1 MSTNAGARKM
11 TESETITMNVSGM
24 SCQHCVNA
32 VKEKLSALAGV
43 DTVEVT
49 LKPGQ
54 AVVTGKGLDKA
65 ALRTAVEEL
74 GFDAE

>member
-1 MSTNAGARKM
+1 M
-11 TESETITMNVSGM
+11 TDSETVTLNVSGM

-32 VKEKLSALAGV
+32 VKEKLSGLPGV
-43 DTVEVT
+43 DTVDVT

-65 ALRTAVEEL
+65 AMRTAVEEL